1 MTKVKFHIASQTE
14 LVLDQDAHAGDV
26 IDLTDEQNIDTSIV
40 NGKIA
45 DILEDKL
52 TQARTEW
59 FKQQEKQAAVELE
72 NHLQAQKQT
81 MQAELNEKAQQIVA
95 LETKL
100 DNLMQQNAAE
110 LQSQLVQKELAVQDT
125 LAKKD
130 AEIAQLVAK
139 IDAAKQQGQAELET
153 ALVKK
158 DAAVQAELATKD
170 KKLAELTSQLEL
182 KEQKQQLE
190 LTNVQN

>member
-52 TQARTEW
+52 AQARTEW
-59 FKQQEKQAAVELE
+59 LKQQEKQAAVELE

-81 MQAELNEKAQQIVA
+81 MQAELNDKAQQIVA

-130 AEIAQLVAK
+130 AEIAQLTAK

-158 DAAVQAELATKD
+158 MQPCKPNWQRRIR
-170 KKLAELTSQLEL
+170 SWR
-182 KEQKQQLE
+182 
-190 LTNVQN
+190 N